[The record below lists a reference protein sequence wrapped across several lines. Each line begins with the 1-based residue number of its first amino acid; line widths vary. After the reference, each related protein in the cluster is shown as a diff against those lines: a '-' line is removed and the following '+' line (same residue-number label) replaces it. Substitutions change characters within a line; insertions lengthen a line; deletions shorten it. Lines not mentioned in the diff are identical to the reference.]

1 MHEILTFAQTASP
14 LAITAIAVIGLVYA
28 IYKLSR
34 GENIL
39 TKVSDTQDVK
49 YPELTRHY
57 EQIEKLISQND
68 TLLNNHFKHE
78 IPDLINSVNRI
89 ESSVGVIQTEQKNQ
103 GERMTRVE
111 TLVEVLRGK

>member
-49 YPELTRHY
+49 YPELTRN
-57 EQIEKLISQND
+57 EF
-68 TLLNNHFKHE
+68 FK
-78 IPDLINSVNRI
+78 
-89 ESSVGVIQTEQKNQ
+89 
-103 GERMTRVE
+103 MTRYLIT
-111 TLVEVLRGK
+111 TLSTRFQTL